1 MTKLVKQQSS
11 VGLVKVN
18 LSELKNISKSDI
30 VLYNSNFSN
39 KKFKDY
45 STEKDLLLMNA
56 LITKWAKYIGA
67 KIPEPIDMNGLA
79 NFFKDSFPNFN
90 DFDLN
95 ECINL
100 LVNGKLNT
108 DAESYGAL
116 SPMYCSKVLHAYQEH
131 KSKVLFKVRDE
142 IQKIENM
149 KPKEIDKNERLSD
162 FKKLLSYGKQDT
174 QDKKT
179 FIDTGDVVYNFI
191 RKNKLIEMPKSLQ
204 DEALAYGEKMFSDE
218 KKKKVIEATMK
229 NHAYK
234 TTADLNFE
242 KEDRVKKFA
251 REYVVNVWL
260 KQTDIDKL
268 NKNLTYE
275 MIDIK

>member
-1 MTKLVKQQSS
+1 MTKLVKQQNS
-11 VGLVKVN
+11 VGVVKVN
-18 LSELKNISKSDI
+18 LSELKNISKNDV
-30 VLYNSNFSN
+30 VLYNSNLNS

-79 NFFKDSFPNFN
+79 NFFKESFPNFN

-95 ECINL
+95 ECIIL
-100 LVNGKLNT
+100 LVNGKLDT
-108 DAESYGAL
+108 DAESYGSL

-131 KSKVLFKVRDE
+131 KSRILFKVRDE
-142 IQKIENM
+142 IQKIESQQ
-149 KPKEIDKNERLSD
+149 PKAIDKNQRLLD
-162 FKKLLSYGKQDT
+162 FKKLLSYAKKDVE
-174 QDKKT
+174 DKKT
-179 FIDTGDVVYNFI
+179 FIDTGDVIYNFI
-191 RKNKLIEMPKSLQ
+191 RYNKLIKIPKELQ
-204 DEALAYGEKMFSDE
+204 EEALSYGEKMFSDE

-242 KEDRVKKFA
+242 KEDKVKKYA
-251 REYVVNVWL
+251 REFVVNKWL
-260 KQTDIDKL
+260 EQTEMDKIVQ
-268 NKNLTYE
+268 KITYE